1 VGETVCFDERGVE
14 FVVPGEGFGLGV
26 VGECQSGLPLEENM
40 LQFDGFETN
49 REIVQR
55 LERYLDKFHPERKK
69 TSSRIALQKDEGVI
83 KRDVEMRL

>member
-1 VGETVCFDERGVE
+1 M
-14 FVVPGEGFGLGV
+14 VPGEGFGLGV